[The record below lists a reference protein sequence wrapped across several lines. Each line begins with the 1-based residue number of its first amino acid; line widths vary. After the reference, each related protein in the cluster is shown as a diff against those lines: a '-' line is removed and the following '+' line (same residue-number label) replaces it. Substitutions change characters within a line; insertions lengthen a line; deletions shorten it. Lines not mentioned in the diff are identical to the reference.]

1 MKSSQSDVFTHVSPT
16 NFPPIL
22 TGFGMISVSRFFLLP
37 KEARVHRN
45 GGFKAAAKDAI
56 LCLLK

>member
-16 NFPPIL
+16 NFPPIRN
-22 TGFGMISVSRFFLLP
+22 GFGMISVSRFFLQ
-37 KEARVHRN
+37 ARVHRN